1 MIKRSEM
8 HIAVT
13 PGSLPIVT
21 DVGPGNE
28 HESRKLIP
36 LLKDIQIRKNVG
48 RPRNKKC
55 ICADI
60 KYDTFPALT
69 YLSNRHIKT
78 QIKERKIP
86 TNLDQVYHISSS
98 IKNTRKSGVV

>member
-28 HESRKLIP
+28 HESRKLIL

-48 RPRNKKC
+48 RPRNK
-55 ICADI
+55 
-60 KYDTFPALT
+60 
-69 YLSNRHIKT
+69 S
-78 QIKERKIP
+78 
-86 TNLDQVYHISSS
+86 VYAQTSS
-98 IKNTRKSGVV
+98 IIHSQR